1 MRKFIPFAVL
11 VAVIGIFSV
20 CGSTVITA
28 DTAAMFVDTSPH
40 RPVDPERA
48 KRGYLFLQQLPLG
61 PELLKLSDL
70 DNLYKAWDGDDG
82 EKAKNAS
89 PETRRKLAYARY
101 GFVDAPYENYGLPMG
116 LAYNPNTH
124 GVHFNCLLCHSG
136 SIRGMIVPGLPNQ
149 RMDLATL
156 AEDAAALQI
165 INTGHPNP
173 PRPIPIPGFV
183 SEHYSRT
190 RGGSNVWIEEGELP
204 SGRTPELRPNGHSQP
219 SASPNFDTTPSPYWN
234 IKKKTRLYHAGFI
247 SVSPRPPMLAVLY
260 DKTLTAD
267 QFTALLPDFE
277 DVANWLDSVSAPKY
291 PGPINQELAA
301 QGKLTFERECAG
313 CHGTYG
319 EHPTFPNRNIRID
332 VVKTDPVDLKGKGDF
347 VSKYYGSWFN
357 KFGLDLKTAQPGNFV
372 KYDELRLSNKFDAVD
387 SKDTLNQQTYIAPPL
402 DGIWASAP
410 YLHNGS
416 VPTLFHL
423 LHPDKRPAVWKVTDY
438 DGYDDSRVGLPVEEF
453 TAIPAIPS
461 MTASEK
467 RRLFDTSVF
476 GQGNM
481 GHPFAD
487 QLTEEER
494 TAVLEYLKTL

>member
-156 AEDAAALQI
+156 AEAW
-165 INTGHPNP
+165 G
-173 PRPIPIPGFV
+173 
-183 SEHYSRT
+183 
-190 RGGSNVWIEEGELP
+190 RGLV
-204 SGRTPELRPNGHSQP
+204 H
-219 SASPNFDTTPSPYWN
+219 
-234 IKKKTRLYHAGFI
+234 
-247 SVSPRPPMLAVLY
+247 
-260 DKTLTAD
+260 
-267 QFTALLPDFE
+267 
-277 DVANWLDSVSAPKY
+277 
-291 PGPINQELAA
+291 
-301 QGKLTFERECAG
+301 
-313 CHGTYG
+313 
-319 EHPTFPNRNIRID
+319 
-332 VVKTDPVDLKGKGDF
+332 
-347 VSKYYGSWFN
+347 
-357 KFGLDLKTAQPGNFV
+357 
-372 KYDELRLSNKFDAVD
+372 
-387 SKDTLNQQTYIAPPL
+387 
-402 DGIWASAP
+402 
-410 YLHNGS
+410 
-416 VPTLFHL
+416 
-423 LHPDKRPAVWKVTDY
+423 
-438 DGYDDSRVGLPVEEF
+438 
-453 TAIPAIPS
+453 
-461 MTASEK
+461 
-467 RRLFDTSVF
+467 
-476 GQGNM
+476 
-481 GHPFAD
+481 
-487 QLTEEER
+487 QLTCRRRRGKIGRASCRER
-494 TAVLEYLKTL
+494 VLNLV